1 VDFSYL
7 PEHDEL
13 VAVARRVAAELA
25 PGYVE
30 RDVAGTF
37 PWPALKLLA
46 DSELLGVNVPAE
58 AGGQGAG
65 ELAAGLVCE
74 ELGRADYAA
83 ALMIIQAGTAGKLLW
98 RLGSD
103 RIKEQWLRRVTTGD
117 TTFGLALTE
126 PATGS
131 DISALAAAATP
142 TEAGSGAGGCPPP
155 GWAIRGEKSSMS
167 FSESQMAFVLARTEG
182 GPGMFVVPLDASG
195 VTVAPFDDMGSRPI
209 GRAVVTFDDVVVPAD
224 AMLGVPGAG
233 VKFALGS
240 LASSKVL
247 VCCVCLGVAEA
258 ALAEA
263 VAWARERVT
272 FGAPLATRQGI
283 AFPAADLATQLEAA
297 RLLAYK
303 ALWKADRGEDFRR
316 EAAMAKA
323 WIPRLASTV
332 CHEAILTIGHVAY
345 SREHPAQLRLRD
357 VLATELGEGP
367 ANTQRMIVARDL
379 FGVTPS

>member
-1 VDFSYL
+1 VDFAHL

-13 VAVARRVAAELA
+13 ISVARRVAGELA

-30 RDVAGTF
+30 RDRAGAF
-37 PWPALKLLA
+37 PWETLKLLA
-46 DSELLGVNVPAE
+46 DSGLLGVHVPAE

-74 ELGRADYAA
+74 ELGRADYAT
-83 ALMIIQAGTAGKLLW
+83 ALMIIQAGTAGKMLW
-98 RLGSD
+98 RLGSE
-103 RIKEQWLRRVTTGD
+103 RVKEQWLPRVTTGD

-126 PATGS
+126 PGTGS
-131 DISALAAAATP
+131 DISALAAVAEP
-142 TEAGSGAGGCPPP
+142 SGDGFS
-155 GWAIRGEKSSMS
+155 IRGEKSSMS
-167 FSESQMAFVLARTEG
+167 FSESQMAFVLAKTEG
-182 GPGMFVVPLDASG
+182 GPALFVVPLDAPG
-195 VTVAPFDDMGSRPI
+195 VTVAPFDDMGSRPL

-224 AMLGVPGAG
+224 ALLGTPGAG

-263 VAWARERVT
+263 VAWAKERVT

-297 RLLAYK
+297 RLLAQK
-303 ALWKADRGEDFRR
+303 ALWKADRGDDFRR

-323 WIPRLASTV
+323 WIPRLASTA

>member
-1 VDFSYL
+1 MDFALL
-7 PEHDEL
+7 PEHEEL
-13 VAVARRVAAELA
+13 AGVARRVAAELA

-30 RDVAGTF
+30 RDRAGAF
-37 PWPALKLLA
+37 PWETLKLLA
-46 DSELLGVNVPAE
+46 DSGLLAVHVPAE

-74 ELGRADYAA
+74 ELGEADYTT
-83 ALMIIQAGTAGKLLW
+83 ALMVIQAGTAGKMLW
-98 RLGSD
+98 RLGSE
-103 RIKEQWLRRVTTGD
+103 RVKAQWLPRVTTGD

-126 PATGS
+126 PGTGS
-131 DISALAAAATP
+131 DISALAATAKPVAS
-142 TEAGSGAGGCPPP
+142 ASGDGF
-155 GWAIRGEKSSMS
+155 AIRGEKSSMS
-167 FSESQMAFVLARTEG
+167 FSDSQVAFVLAKTEA
-182 GPGMFVVPLDASG
+182 GPALFVVPLDAPG
-195 VTVAPFDDMGSRPI
+195 VTVAPFDDMGSRPL

-224 AMLGVPGAG
+224 AMLGTPGAG
-233 VKFALGS
+233 VRTALGS

-263 VAWARERVT
+263 VAWAKERVT

-297 RLLAYK
+297 RLLAQK
-303 ALWKADRGEDFRR
+303 ALWKADRGDDFRR

>member
-1 VDFSYL
+1 VDFTLL
-7 PEHDEL
+7 PEHEEL
-13 VAVARRVAAELA
+13 VAVARRVAGELA

-30 RDVAGTF
+30 RDRAGAF
-37 PWPALKLLA
+37 PWETLKLLA
-46 DSELLGVNVPAE
+46 DSGLLGVHVPAE

-74 ELGRADYAA
+74 ELGRADYTT
-83 ALMIIQAGTAGKLLW
+83 ALMIIQAGTAGKMLW
-98 RLGSD
+98 RLGSE
-103 RIKEQWLRRVTTGD
+103 RVKEQWLPRVATGD

-126 PATGS
+126 PGTGS
-131 DISALAAAATP
+131 DISALAATAKP
-142 TEAGSGAGGCPPP
+142 TSDGGFSL
-155 GWAIRGEKSSMS
+155 RGEKSSMS
-167 FSESQMAFVLARTEG
+167 FSESQMAFVLAKTEG
-182 GPGMFVVPLDASG
+182 GPALFVVPLDAAG
-195 VTVAPFDDMGSRPI
+195 VTVAPFDDMGSRPL

-224 AMLGVPGAG
+224 AMLGTPGAG

-263 VAWARERVT
+263 VEWARERVT

-297 RLLAYK
+297 RLLAQK
-303 ALWKADRGEDFRR
+303 ALWKADRGDDFRQ

>member
-1 VDFSYL
+1 VDFTLL
-7 PEHDEL
+7 PEHEEL
-13 VAVARRVAAELA
+13 VAVARRVAGELA

-30 RDVAGTF
+30 RDRAGVF
-37 PWPALKLLA
+37 PWETLKLLA
-46 DSELLGVNVPAE
+46 DSGLLGVHVPAE
-58 AGGQGAG
+58 TGGQGAG
-65 ELAAGLVCE
+65 EVAAGLVCE
-74 ELGRADYAA
+74 ELGKADYTT

-103 RIKEQWLRRVTTGD
+103 RVKERWLPRVTTGD

-126 PATGS
+126 PGTGS
-131 DISALAAAATP
+131 DISALAATAKP
-142 TEAGSGAGGCPPP
+142 KGGSSGAGGCPPD
-155 GWAIRGEKSSMS
+155 GWTIRGEKSSMS

-182 GPGMFVVPLDASG
+182 GPALF
-195 VTVAPFDDMGSRPI
+195 VAPFDDMGSRPL

-224 AMLGVPGAG
+224 AMLGAPGAG
-233 VKFALGS
+233 VKTALGS

-263 VAWARERVT
+263 VEWARERIT

-297 RLLAYK
+297 RLLAQK
-303 ALWKADRGEDFRR
+303 ALWKADRGDDFRR

-323 WIPRLASTV
+323 WIPRLASTA

>member
-1 VDFSYL
+1 MDFALL
-7 PEHDEL
+7 PEHEEL
-13 VAVARRVAAELA
+13 AGVARRVAAELA

-30 RDVAGTF
+30 RDRAGAF
-37 PWPALKLLA
+37 PWETLKLLA
-46 DSELLGVNVPAE
+46 DSGLLAVHVPAE

-74 ELGRADYAA
+74 ELGKADYTT
-83 ALMIIQAGTAGKLLW
+83 ALMVIQAGTAGKMLW
-98 RLGSD
+98 RLGSE
-103 RIKEQWLRRVTTGD
+103 RVKAQWLPRVTTGD

-126 PATGS
+126 PGTGS
-131 DISALAAAATP
+131 DISALAATAKPVAS
-142 TEAGSGAGGCPPP
+142 ASGDGF
-155 GWAIRGEKSSMS
+155 AIRGEKSSMS
-167 FSESQMAFVLARTEG
+167 FSDSQVAFVLAKTEA
-182 GPGMFVVPLDASG
+182 GPALFVVPLDAPG
-195 VTVAPFDDMGSRPI
+195 VTVAPFDDMGSRPL

-224 AMLGVPGAG
+224 AMLGTPGAG
-233 VKFALGS
+233 VRTALGS

-247 VCCVCLGVAEA
+247 VCCICLGVAEA

-263 VAWARERVT
+263 VAWAKERVT

-297 RLLAYK
+297 RLLAQK
-303 ALWKADRGEDFRR
+303 ALWKADRGDDFRR

>member
-1 VDFSYL
+1 MDFALL
-7 PEHDEL
+7 PEHEEL
-13 VAVARRVAAELA
+13 AGVARRVAAELA

-30 RDVAGTF
+30 RDRAGAF
-37 PWPALKLLA
+37 PWETLKLLA
-46 DSELLGVNVPAE
+46 DSGLLAVHVPAE

-74 ELGRADYAA
+74 ELGKADYTT
-83 ALMIIQAGTAGKLLW
+83 ALMVIQAGTAGKMLW
-98 RLGSD
+98 RLGSE
-103 RIKEQWLRRVTTGD
+103 RVKEQWLPRVTTGD

-126 PATGS
+126 PGTGS
-131 DISALAAAATP
+131 DISALAATAKPVAS
-142 TEAGSGAGGCPPP
+142 ASGDGF
-155 GWAIRGEKSSMS
+155 AIRGEKSSMS
-167 FSESQMAFVLARTEG
+167 FSESQMAFVLAKAEG
-182 GPGMFVVPLDASG
+182 GPALFVVPLDAPG
-195 VTVAPFDDMGSRPI
+195 VTVAPFDDMGSRPL

-224 AMLGVPGAG
+224 AMLGTPGAG

-263 VAWARERVT
+263 VAWAKERVT

-297 RLLAYK
+297 RLLAQK
-303 ALWKADRGEDFRR
+303 ALWKADRGDDFRR

-379 FGVTPS
+379 FGVTPA

>member
-1 VDFSYL
+1 VDFTLL
-7 PEHDEL
+7 PEHEEL
-13 VAVARRVAAELA
+13 VEVARRVAVELA

-30 RDVAGTF
+30 RDRAGSF
-37 PWPALKLLA
+37 PWETLKLLA
-46 DSELLGVNVPAE
+46 DSGLLGVPVPVE

-74 ELGRADYAA
+74 ELGKADYST
-83 ALMIIQAGTAGKLLW
+83 ALMVIQAGTAGKMLW
-98 RLGSD
+98 RLGSE
-103 RIKEQWLRRVTTGD
+103 RVKEQWLPRVTTGD

-126 PATGS
+126 PGTGS
-131 DISALAAAATP
+131 DISALAARAKP
-142 TEAGSGAGGCPPP
+142 SGDGFS
-155 GWAIRGEKSSMS
+155 IRGEKSSMS
-167 FSESQMAFVLARTEG
+167 FSESQMAFVLARTEN
-182 GPGMFVVPLDASG
+182 GPALFVVPLDAPG
-195 VTVAPFDDMGSRPI
+195 VTVAPFDDMGSRPL

-224 AMLGVPGAG
+224 AMLGTPGAG

-263 VAWARERVT
+263 VAWAKDRVT

-297 RLLAYK
+297 RLLAQK
-303 ALWKADRGEDFRR
+303 ALWKADRGDDFRR

-332 CHEAILTIGHVAY
+332 CHEAILTLGHVAY

>member
-1 VDFSYL
+1 VDFAHL

-13 VAVARRVAAELA
+13 VGVARRVAAELA

-30 RDVAGTF
+30 RDRAGAF
-37 PWPALKLLA
+37 PWETLKLLA
-46 DSELLGVNVPAE
+46 DSGLLGVHVPAE

-74 ELGRADYAA
+74 ELGRADYTG
-83 ALMIIQAGTAGKLLW
+83 ALMIIQAGTAGKMLW
-98 RLGSD
+98 RLGSE
-103 RIKEQWLRRVTTGD
+103 RVKEQWLPRVTTGD

-126 PATGS
+126 PGTGS
-131 DISALAAAATP
+131 DISALAAVAKP
-142 TEAGSGAGGCPPP
+142 SGEGFV
-155 GWAIRGEKSSMS
+155 IRGEKSSMS

-182 GPGMFVVPLDASG
+182 GPALFVVPLDAPG
-195 VTVAPFDDMGSRPI
+195 VTVAPFDDMGSRPL

-224 AMLGVPGAG
+224 AMLGTPGAG

-263 VAWARERVT
+263 VEWAKDRVT

-283 AFPAADLATQLEAA
+283 TFPVADLATQLEAA
-297 RLLAYK
+297 RLLAHK
-303 ALWKADRGEDFRR
+303 ALWKADRGDDFRR
-316 EAAMAKA
+316 EAAMAKT

-345 SREHPAQLRLRD
+345 SREHAAQLRLRD

>member
-1 VDFSYL
+1 VDFALL
-7 PEHDEL
+7 PEHEEL
-13 VAVARRVAAELA
+13 VAVARRVAGDLA

-30 RDVAGTF
+30 RDRAGAF
-37 PWPALKLLA
+37 PWETLKLLA
-46 DSELLGVNVPAE
+46 DSGLLGVHVPAE

-65 ELAAGLVCE
+65 EVAAGLVCE
-74 ELGRADYAA
+74 ELGRADYTT
-83 ALMIIQAGTAGKLLW
+83 ALMIIQAGTAGKMLW
-98 RLGSD
+98 RLGSE
-103 RIKEQWLRRVTTGD
+103 RVKEQWLPRVTTGD

-126 PATGS
+126 PGTGS
-131 DISALAAAATP
+131 DISALAATAKP
-142 TEAGSGAGGCPPP
+142 TSDGGFS
-155 GWAIRGEKSSMS
+155 IRGEKSSMS
-167 FSESQMAFVLARTEG
+167 FSESQMAFVLAGAEG
-182 GPGMFVVPLDASG
+182 GPALFVVPLDAPG
-195 VTVAPFDDMGSRPI
+195 VTVAPFDDMGSRPL

-224 AMLGVPGAG
+224 AMLGTPGAG

-263 VAWARERVT
+263 VAWAKERVT

-297 RLLAYK
+297 RLLAHK
-303 ALWKADRGEDFRR
+303 ALWKADRGDDFRR

-323 WIPRLASTV
+323 WIPRLASTA

>member
-1 VDFSYL
+1 VDFTLL
-7 PEHDEL
+7 PEHEAL
-13 VAVARRVAAELA
+13 VAVARRVAGELA

-30 RDVAGTF
+30 RDRAGAF
-37 PWPALKLLA
+37 PWETLKLLA
-46 DSELLGVNVPAE
+46 DSGLLGVPVPAE

-74 ELGRADYAA
+74 ELGKADYTT
-83 ALMIIQAGTAGKLLW
+83 ALMVIQAGTAGKMLW
-98 RLGSD
+98 RLGSE
-103 RIKEQWLRRVTTGD
+103 RVKEQWLPRVTTGD

-126 PATGS
+126 PGTGS
-131 DISALAAAATP
+131 DISALAATAKP
-142 TEAGSGAGGCPPP
+142 AGDGFS
-155 GWAIRGEKSSMS
+155 IRGEKSSMS
-167 FSESQMAFVLARTEG
+167 FSESQMAFVLARTED
-182 GPGMFVVPLDASG
+182 GPALFVVPLDARG
-195 VTVAPFDDMGSRPI
+195 VTVAPFDDMGSRPL
-209 GRAVVTFDDVVVPAD
+209 GRAVVTFDDVTVPAD
-224 AMLGVPGAG
+224 AMLGTPGAG

-247 VCCVCLGVAEA
+247 VGCVCLGVAGA

-263 VAWARERVT
+263 VAWAKERVT

-297 RLLAYK
+297 RLLAHK
-303 ALWKADRGEDFRR
+303 ALWKADRGDDFRR

>member
-1 VDFSYL
+1 M
-7 PEHDEL
+7 
-13 VAVARRVAAELA
+13 
-25 PGYVE
+25 
-30 RDVAGTF
+30 AGTF
-37 PWPALKLLA
+37 PWETLKLLA
-46 DSELLGVNVPAE
+46 DSGLLGVHVPAE

-74 ELGRADYAA
+74 ELGRADYTT
-83 ALMIIQAGTAGKLLW
+83 ALMIIQAGTAGKMLW

-103 RIKEQWLRRVTTGD
+103 RMKEQWLPRVTTGD

-126 PATGS
+126 PGTGS
-131 DISALAAAATP
+131 DISALAATAKP
-142 TEAGSGAGGCPPP
+142 SGD

-167 FSESQMAFVLARTEG
+167 FSESQMAFVLAKTEG
-182 GPGMFVVPLDASG
+182 GPALFVVPLDAPG
-195 VTVAPFDDMGSRPI
+195 VTVAPFDDMGSRPL

-224 AMLGVPGAG
+224 AMLGTPGAG

-263 VAWARERVT
+263 VAWAKERVT

-297 RLLAYK
+297 RLLAQK
-303 ALWKADRGEDFRR
+303 ALWKADLGSDFRR

-332 CHEAILTIGHVAY
+332 CHEAILHHRTRRLQPGAPGPAEAPRRAGHRA
-345 SREHPAQLRLRD
+345 RRGAGQHPADDRGPRPVRRD
-357 VLATELGEGP
+357 AVVRESP
-367 ANTQRMIVARDL
+367 PCPR
-379 FGVTPS
+379 

>member
-1 VDFSYL
+1 MDFAHL
-7 PEHDEL
+7 PEHEEL
-13 VAVARRVAAELA
+13 VSVARRVAGELA

-30 RDVAGTF
+30 RDRAGVF
-37 PWPALKLLA
+37 PWETLKLLA
-46 DSELLGVNVPAE
+46 DSGLLGVHVPAE

-74 ELGRADYAA
+74 ELGKADYTT
-83 ALMIIQAGTAGKLLW
+83 ALMVIQAGTAGKMVW

-103 RIKEQWLRRVTTGD
+103 RVKAEWLPRVTTGD

-126 PATGS
+126 PGTGS
-131 DISALAAAATP
+131 DISALAATAKP
-142 TEAGSGAGGCPPP
+142 TGGD
-155 GWAIRGEKSSMS
+155 GFALRGEKSSMS
-167 FSESQMAFVLARTEG
+167 FSESQVAFVLAKTEG
-182 GPGMFVVPLDASG
+182 GPALFVVPLDAPG
-195 VTVAPFDDMGSRPI
+195 VTVAPFDDMGSRPL

-224 AMLGVPGAG
+224 AMLGSPGAG
-233 VKFALGS
+233 VKTALTS

-297 RLLAYK
+297 RLLAHK
-303 ALWKADRGEDFRR
+303 ALWLADRGDDFRR
-316 EAAMAKA
+316 PAAMAKA

-332 CHEAILTIGHVAY
+332 CHEAILTIGHGAY

>member
-1 VDFSYL
+1 MDFALL
-7 PEHDEL
+7 PEHEEL
-13 VAVARRVAAELA
+13 AGVARRVAAELA

-30 RDVAGTF
+30 RDRAGAF
-37 PWPALKLLA
+37 PWETLKLLA
-46 DSELLGVNVPAE
+46 DSGLLAVHVPAE

-74 ELGRADYAA
+74 ELGEADYTT
-83 ALMIIQAGTAGKLLW
+83 ALMVIQAGTAGKMLW
-98 RLGSD
+98 RLGSE
-103 RIKEQWLRRVTTGD
+103 RVKAQWLPRVTTGD

-126 PATGS
+126 PGTGS
-131 DISALAAAATP
+131 DISALAATAKPVAS
-142 TEAGSGAGGCPPP
+142 ASGDGF
-155 GWAIRGEKSSMS
+155 AIRGEKSSMS
-167 FSESQMAFVLARTEG
+167 FSDSQVAFVLAKTEA
-182 GPGMFVVPLDASG
+182 GPALFVVPLDAPG
-195 VTVAPFDDMGSRPI
+195 VTVAPFDDMGSRPL

-224 AMLGVPGAG
+224 AMLGTPGAG
-233 VKFALGS
+233 VRTALGS

-263 VAWARERVT
+263 VAWAKERVT

-297 RLLAYK
+297 RLLAHK
-303 ALWKADRGEDFRR
+303 ALWKADRGDDFRR

>member
-1 VDFSYL
+1 
-7 PEHDEL
+7 
-13 VAVARRVAAELA
+13 VARRVAADLA

-30 RDVAGTF
+30 RDRAGRF
-37 PWPALKLLA
+37 PWETLKLLA
-46 DSELLGVNVPAE
+46 DSGLLGVHVPAE

-74 ELGRADYAA
+74 ELGRADYTT
-83 ALMIIQAGTAGKLLW
+83 ALMVIQAGTAGKMLW
-98 RLGSD
+98 RLGSELV
-103 RIKEQWLRRVTTGD
+103 KEQWLPRVTTGD

-126 PATGS
+126 PGTGS
-131 DISALAAAATP
+131 DISALAATARP
-142 TEAGSGAGGCPPP
+142 LPDGGF
-155 GWAIRGEKSSMS
+155 AIRGEKSSMS

-182 GPGMFVVPLDASG
+182 GPALFVVPLDAPG

-224 AMLGVPGAG
+224 AMLGTPGAG
-233 VKFALGS
+233 VQFALSS

-258 ALAEA
+258 ALADA
-263 VAWARERVT
+263 VAWSKERVT

-283 AFPAADLATQLEAA
+283 AFPMADLATQLEAA
-297 RLLAYK
+297 RLLAHK
-303 ALWKADRGEDFRR
+303 ALWKADRGDDFRR
-316 EAAMAKA
+316 EAAMTKA
-323 WIPRLASTV
+323 WIPRLASSA

-367 ANTQRMIVARDL
+367 ANTQRIIVARDL

>member
-1 VDFSYL
+1 VDFALL
-7 PEHDEL
+7 PEHEEL
-13 VAVARRVAAELA
+13 AGVARRVAAELA

-30 RDVAGTF
+30 RDRAGAF
-37 PWPALKLLA
+37 PWETLKLLA
-46 DSELLGVNVPAE
+46 DSGLLAVHVPAE

-74 ELGRADYAA
+74 ELGKADYTT
-83 ALMIIQAGTAGKLLW
+83 ALMVIQAGTAGKMLW
-98 RLGSD
+98 RLGSE
-103 RIKEQWLRRVTTGD
+103 RVKAQWLPRVTTGD

-126 PATGS
+126 PGTGS
-131 DISALAAAATP
+131 DISALAATAKPVAS
-142 TEAGSGAGGCPPP
+142 ASGDGF
-155 GWAIRGEKSSMS
+155 AIRGEKSSMS
-167 FSESQMAFVLARTEG
+167 FSDSQVAFVLAKTEA
-182 GPGMFVVPLDASG
+182 GPALFVVPLDAPG
-195 VTVAPFDDMGSRPI
+195 VTVAPFDDMGSRPL

-224 AMLGVPGAG
+224 AMLGTPGAG
-233 VKFALGS
+233 VRTALGS

-258 ALAEA
+258 ARAEA
-263 VAWARERVT
+263 VAWAKERVT

-297 RLLAYK
+297 RLLAQK
-303 ALWKADRGEDFRR
+303 ALWKADRGDDFRR

>member
-1 VDFSYL
+1 VDFAHI

-13 VAVARRVAAELA
+13 VAVARRVAGELA

-30 RDVAGTF
+30 RDRAGTF
-37 PWPALKLLA
+37 SWETLKLLA
-46 DSELLGVNVPAE
+46 DSGLLGVHVPAE

-74 ELGRADYAA
+74 ELGRADYAT
-83 ALMIIQAGTAGKLLW
+83 ALMIIQAGTAGKMLW
-98 RLGSD
+98 RLGSE
-103 RIKEQWLRRVTTGD
+103 RVKEQWLPRVTTGD

-126 PATGS
+126 PGTGS
-131 DISALAAAATP
+131 DISALAARAEHSRDGFT
-142 TEAGSGAGGCPPP
+142 
-155 GWAIRGEKSSMS
+155 IRGEKSSMS
-167 FSESQMAFVLARTEG
+167 FSESQVAFVLARTEG
-182 GPGMFVVPLDASG
+182 GPALFVVPLDAPG
-195 VTVAPFDDMGSRPI
+195 VTVAPFDDMGTRPL

-224 AMLGVPGAG
+224 AMLGTPGAG

-263 VAWARERVT
+263 VEWAKERVT

-297 RLLAYK
+297 RLLAQK
-303 ALWKADRGEDFRR
+303 ALWKADSGSDFRR

-323 WIPRLASTV
+323 WIPRLASSV

>member
-1 VDFSYL
+1 MDFALL
-7 PEHDEL
+7 PEHEEL
-13 VAVARRVAAELA
+13 AGVARRVAAELA

-30 RDVAGTF
+30 RDRAGAF
-37 PWPALKLLA
+37 PWETLKLLA
-46 DSELLGVNVPAE
+46 DSGLLAVHVPAE

-74 ELGRADYAA
+74 ELGKADYTT
-83 ALMIIQAGTAGKLLW
+83 ALMVIQAGTAGKMLW
-98 RLGSD
+98 RLGSE
-103 RIKEQWLRRVTTGD
+103 RVKAQWLPRVTTGD

-126 PATGS
+126 PGTGS
-131 DISALAAAATP
+131 DISALAATAKPVAS
-142 TEAGSGAGGCPPP
+142 ASGDGF
-155 GWAIRGEKSSMS
+155 AIRGEKSSMS
-167 FSESQMAFVLARTEG
+167 FSDSQVAFVLAKTEA
-182 GPGMFVVPLDASG
+182 GPALFVVPLDAPG
-195 VTVAPFDDMGSRPI
+195 VTVAPFDDMGSRPL

-224 AMLGVPGAG
+224 AMLGTPGAG

-263 VAWARERVT
+263 VEWARERVP

-297 RLLAYK
+297 RLLAQK
-303 ALWKADRGEDFRR
+303 ALWKADRGDDFRR

>member
-1 VDFSYL
+1 VDFTLL
-7 PEHDEL
+7 PEHEEL
-13 VAVARRVAAELA
+13 VGVARRVAVELA

-30 RDVAGTF
+30 RDRAGSF
-37 PWPALKLLA
+37 PWETLKLLA
-46 DSELLGVNVPAE
+46 DSGLLGVPVPAE

-74 ELGRADYAA
+74 ELGKADYST
-83 ALMIIQAGTAGKLLW
+83 ALMVIQAGTAGKMLW
-98 RLGSD
+98 RLGSE
-103 RIKEQWLRRVTTGD
+103 RVKEQWLPRVTTGD

-126 PATGS
+126 PGTGS
-131 DISALAAAATP
+131 DISALAARAKP
-142 TEAGSGAGGCPPP
+142 SGDGFS
-155 GWAIRGEKSSMS
+155 IRGEKSSMS
-167 FSESQMAFVLARTEG
+167 FSESQMAFVLARTEN
-182 GPGMFVVPLDASG
+182 GPALFVVPLDAPG
-195 VTVAPFDDMGSRPI
+195 VTVAPFDDMGSRPL

-224 AMLGVPGAG
+224 AMLGTPGAG

-263 VAWARERVT
+263 VAWAKDRVT

-297 RLLAYK
+297 RLLAQK
-303 ALWKADRGEDFRR
+303 ALWKADRGDDFRR

-332 CHEAILTIGHVAY
+332 CHEAILTLGHVAY

>member
-1 VDFSYL
+1 VDFAHL
-7 PEHDEL
+7 PEHEEL
-13 VAVARRVAAELA
+13 VSVARRVAGELA

-30 RDVAGTF
+30 RDRAGVF
-37 PWPALKLLA
+37 PWETLKLLA
-46 DSELLGVNVPAE
+46 DSGLLGVHVPAE
-58 AGGQGAG
+58 AGGQDAG

-74 ELGRADYAA
+74 ELGKADYTT
-83 ALMIIQAGTAGKLLW
+83 ALMVIQAGTAGKMLW
-98 RLGSD
+98 RLGSE
-103 RIKEQWLRRVTTGD
+103 RVKAEWLPRVTTGD

-126 PATGS
+126 PGTGS
-131 DISALAAAATP
+131 DISALAATAKP
-142 TEAGSGAGGCPPP
+142 RPGG
-155 GWAIRGEKSSMS
+155 GFAIRGEKSSMS
-167 FSESQMAFVLARTEG
+167 FSESQVAFVLAKAEG
-182 GPGMFVVPLDASG
+182 GPALFVVPLDAPG
-195 VTVAPFDDMGSRPI
+195 VTVAPFDDMGSRPL

-224 AMLGVPGAG
+224 AMLGAPGAG
-233 VKFALGS
+233 VKTALGS

-297 RLLAYK
+297 RLLAHK
-303 ALWKADRGEDFRR
+303 ALWLADSGCDFRR
-316 EAAMAKA
+316 PAAMAKA

-367 ANTQRMIVARDL
+367 ANTQRIIVARDL

>member
-1 VDFSYL
+1 VDFALL
-7 PEHDEL
+7 PEHEEL
-13 VAVARRVAAELA
+13 VAVARRVAGELA

-30 RDVAGTF
+30 RDRAGVF
-37 PWPALKLLA
+37 PWETLKLLA
-46 DSELLGVNVPAE
+46 DSGLLGVHVPAE

-65 ELAAGLVCE
+65 EMAAGLVCE
-74 ELGRADYAA
+74 ELGRADYTT
-83 ALMIIQAGTAGKLLW
+83 ALMIIQAGTAGKMLW

-103 RIKEQWLRRVTTGD
+103 RVNEQWLPRVTTGD

-126 PATGS
+126 PGTGS
-131 DISALAAAATP
+131 DISALAATAKPVAD
-142 TEAGSGAGGCPPP
+142 GFS
-155 GWAIRGEKSSMS
+155 IRGEKSSMS
-167 FSESQMAFVLARTEG
+167 FSESQMAFVLAKAEG
-182 GPGMFVVPLDASG
+182 GPALFVVPLDAPG
-195 VTVAPFDDMGSRPI
+195 VTVAPFDDMGSRPL

-224 AMLGVPGAG
+224 AMLGTPGAG

-263 VAWARERVT
+263 VAWAQERVT

-297 RLLAYK
+297 RLLAHK
-303 ALWKADRGEDFRR
+303 ALWRADLGDDFRR

>member
-1 VDFSYL
+1 MDFTLL
-7 PEHDEL
+7 PEHEAL
-13 VAVARRVAAELA
+13 VAVARRVAGELA

-30 RDVAGTF
+30 RDRAGAF
-37 PWPALKLLA
+37 PWETLKLLA
-46 DSELLGVNVPAE
+46 DSGLLGVPVPAE

-74 ELGRADYAA
+74 ELGKADYTT
-83 ALMIIQAGTAGKLLW
+83 ALMVIQAGTAGKMLW
-98 RLGSD
+98 RLGSE
-103 RIKEQWLRRVTTGD
+103 RVKEQWLPRVTTGD

-126 PATGS
+126 PGTGS
-131 DISALAAAATP
+131 DISALAATAKPASD
-142 TEAGSGAGGCPPP
+142 GFS
-155 GWAIRGEKSSMS
+155 IRGEKSSMS
-167 FSESQMAFVLARTEG
+167 FSESQMAFVLARTED
-182 GPGMFVVPLDASG
+182 GPALFVVPLDARG
-195 VTVAPFDDMGSRPI
+195 VTVAPFDDMGSRPL
-209 GRAVVTFDDVVVPAD
+209 GRAVVTFDDVTVPAD
-224 AMLGVPGAG
+224 AMLGTPGAG

-247 VCCVCLGVAEA
+247 VGCVCLGVAGA

-263 VAWARERVT
+263 VAWAKERVT

-297 RLLAYK
+297 RLLAHK
-303 ALWKADRGEDFRR
+303 ALWKADRGDDFRR

>member
-1 VDFSYL
+1 MDFALL
-7 PEHDEL
+7 PEHEEL
-13 VAVARRVAAELA
+13 AGVARRVAAELA

-30 RDVAGTF
+30 RDRAGAF
-37 PWPALKLLA
+37 PWETLKLLA
-46 DSELLGVNVPAE
+46 DSGLLAVHVPAE

-74 ELGRADYAA
+74 ELGKADYTT
-83 ALMIIQAGTAGKLLW
+83 ALMVIQAGTAGKMLW
-98 RLGSD
+98 RLGSE
-103 RIKEQWLRRVTTGD
+103 RVKAQWLPRVTTGD

-126 PATGS
+126 PGTGS
-131 DISALAAAATP
+131 DISALAATAKPVAS
-142 TEAGSGAGGCPPP
+142 ASGDGF
-155 GWAIRGEKSSMS
+155 AIRGEKSSMS
-167 FSESQMAFVLARTEG
+167 FSDSQVAFVLAKTEA
-182 GPGMFVVPLDASG
+182 GPALFVVPLDAPG
-195 VTVAPFDDMGSRPI
+195 VTVAPFDDMGSRPL

-224 AMLGVPGAG
+224 AMLGTPGAG
-233 VKFALGS
+233 VRTALGS

-263 VAWARERVT
+263 VAWAKERVT

-297 RLLAYK
+297 RLLAQK
-303 ALWKADRGEDFRR
+303 ALWKADRGDDFRR

>member
-1 VDFSYL
+1 VDFALL
-7 PEHDEL
+7 PEHEEL
-13 VAVARRVAAELA
+13 AGVARRVAAELA

-30 RDVAGTF
+30 RDRAGAF
-37 PWPALKLLA
+37 PWETLKLLA
-46 DSELLGVNVPAE
+46 DSGLLAVHVPAE

-74 ELGRADYAA
+74 ELGEADYTT
-83 ALMIIQAGTAGKLLW
+83 ALMVIQAGTAGKMLW
-98 RLGSD
+98 RLGSE
-103 RIKEQWLRRVTTGD
+103 RVKAQWLPRVTTGD

-126 PATGS
+126 PGTGS
-131 DISALAAAATP
+131 DISALAATAKPVAS
-142 TEAGSGAGGCPPP
+142 ASGDGF
-155 GWAIRGEKSSMS
+155 AIRGEKSSMS
-167 FSESQMAFVLARTEG
+167 FSDSQVAFVLAKTEA
-182 GPGMFVVPLDASG
+182 GPALFVVPLDAPG
-195 VTVAPFDDMGSRPI
+195 VTVAPFDDMGSRPL

-224 AMLGVPGAG
+224 AMLGTPGAG
-233 VKFALGS
+233 VRTALGS

-263 VAWARERVT
+263 VAWAKERVT

-297 RLLAYK
+297 RLLAQK
-303 ALWKADRGEDFRR
+303 ALWKADRGDDFRR

>member
-1 VDFSYL
+1 
-7 PEHDEL
+7 
-13 VAVARRVAAELA
+13 AGVARRVAAELA

-30 RDVAGTF
+30 RDRAGAF
-37 PWPALKLLA
+37 PWETLKLLA
-46 DSELLGVNVPAE
+46 DSGLLAVHVPAE

-74 ELGRADYAA
+74 ELGEADYTT
-83 ALMIIQAGTAGKLLW
+83 ALMVIQAGTAGKMLW
-98 RLGSD
+98 RLGSE
-103 RIKEQWLRRVTTGD
+103 RVKAQWLPRVTTGD

-126 PATGS
+126 PGTGS
-131 DISALAAAATP
+131 DISALAATAKPVAS
-142 TEAGSGAGGCPPP
+142 ASGDGF
-155 GWAIRGEKSSMS
+155 AIRGEKSSMS
-167 FSESQMAFVLARTEG
+167 FSDSQVAFVLAKTEA
-182 GPGMFVVPLDASG
+182 GPALFVVPLDAPG
-195 VTVAPFDDMGSRPI
+195 VTVAPFDDMGSRPL

-224 AMLGVPGAG
+224 AMLGTPGAG
-233 VKFALGS
+233 VRTALGS

-263 VAWARERVT
+263 VAWAKERVT

-297 RLLAYK
+297 RLLAQK
-303 ALWKADRGEDFRR
+303 ALWKADRGDDFRR

-345 SREHPAQLRLRD
+345 SREHTAQLRLRD

>member
-1 VDFSYL
+1 VDFALL
-7 PEHDEL
+7 PEHEEL
-13 VAVARRVAAELA
+13 AGVARRVAAELA

-30 RDVAGTF
+30 RDRAGVF
-37 PWPALKLLA
+37 PWETLKLVA
-46 DSELLGVNVPAE
+46 DSGLLGVHVPAE

-74 ELGRADYAA
+74 ELGRADYTT
-83 ALMIIQAGTAGKLLW
+83 ALMVIQAGTAGKLLW
-98 RLGSD
+98 RLGSE
-103 RIKEQWLRRVTTGD
+103 RVKAEWLPRVTTGD

-126 PATGS
+126 PGTGS
-131 DISALAAAATP
+131 DISALAATASAVSTP
-142 TEAGSGAGGCPPP
+142 SGEAF
-155 GWAIRGEKSSMS
+155 AIRGEKSSMS
-167 FSESQMAFVLARTEG
+167 FSESQVAFVLAKAEG
-182 GPGMFVVPLDASG
+182 GPALFVVPLDAPG
-195 VTVAPFDDMGSRPI
+195 VTVAPFDDMGSRPL
-209 GRAVVTFDDVVVPAD
+209 GRAVVSFDDVVVPAD
-224 AMLGVPGAG
+224 AMLGSPGAG
-233 VKFALGS
+233 VRAALGS

-258 ALAEA
+258 ALADA

-297 RLLAYK
+297 RLLAHK
-303 ALWKADRGEDFRR
+303 ALWRADRGDDFRR
-316 EAAMAKA
+316 PAAMAKA

-332 CHEAILTIGHVAY
+332 CHEAILMIGHVAY

>member
-1 VDFSYL
+1 VDFTLL
-7 PEHDEL
+7 PEHEEL
-13 VAVARRVAAELA
+13 VEVARRVAVELA

-30 RDVAGTF
+30 RDRAGSF
-37 PWPALKLLA
+37 PWETLKLLA
-46 DSELLGVNVPAE
+46 DSGLLGVPVPAE

-74 ELGRADYAA
+74 ELGKADYST
-83 ALMIIQAGTAGKLLW
+83 ALMVIQAGTAGKMLW
-98 RLGSD
+98 RLGSE
-103 RIKEQWLRRVTTGD
+103 RVKEQWLPRVTTGD

-126 PATGS
+126 PGTGS
-131 DISALAAAATP
+131 DISALAARAKP
-142 TEAGSGAGGCPPP
+142 SGDGFS
-155 GWAIRGEKSSMS
+155 IRGEKSSMS
-167 FSESQMAFVLARTEG
+167 FSESQMAFVLARTEN
-182 GPGMFVVPLDASG
+182 GPALFVVPLDAPG
-195 VTVAPFDDMGSRPI
+195 VTVAPFDDMGSRPL

-224 AMLGVPGAG
+224 AMLGTPGAG

-263 VAWARERVT
+263 VAWAKDRVT

-297 RLLAYK
+297 RLLAQK
-303 ALWKADRGEDFRR
+303 ALWKADRGDDFRR

-332 CHEAILTIGHVAY
+332 CHEAILTLGHVAY